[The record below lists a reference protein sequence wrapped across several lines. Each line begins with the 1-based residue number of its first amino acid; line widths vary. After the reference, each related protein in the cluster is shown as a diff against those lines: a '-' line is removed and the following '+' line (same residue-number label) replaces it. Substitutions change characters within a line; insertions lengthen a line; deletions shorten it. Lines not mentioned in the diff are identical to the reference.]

1 MAVIVQKYGGTSVG
15 SVERI
20 QGVADR
26 VRSLREQGHQVLVVV
41 SAMSGETNR
50 LEGLGRSIAERP
62 LAREMDVLL
71 ASGEQVTIALLSM
84 ALHDR
89 GCTAKSY
96 LGDQVCIRTD
106 GNFGRARIKDID
118 TKVLQEDLDRGIT
131 PVIAGFQGVDEAGNV
146 NTLGRGGSDTTA
158 VAVAA
163 ALGVDECQICTDVDG
178 VYTADPRI
186 VDDARRLAQITFEE
200 MLELASLGS
209 KVLHPRSVEFAG
221 KYKVPLRVL
230 SSFED
235 GPGTLITREKTDMEQ
250 PIVSGIAYARDEAKV
265 TMSGV
270 PDIPGIAS
278 KILGPVSGASIEVD
292 MIVQNTGADGLTDF
306 TFTVKRG
313 DYDRTLELLTPVKET
328 IGAREL
334 SGDNKIAKVSVVG
347 VGMRSH
353 AGVATRM
360 FDALAAENI
369 NILMISTSEIKIS
382 VVLAERYLE
391 LAVRCIHSEFE
402 LGNGAVAEG
411 AA

>member
-186 VDDARRLAQITFEE
+186 VDDARRLAQITVEE